1 MSNGPQDLLSPLT
14 SLAGQLENNL
24 NRFLD
29 DVAASAPVEFRDVL
43 FESKQSSL
51 GRAIAADVVDIIPVL
66 GDAANFFRVR
76 HAGKMGIES
85 GRRVGRQAL
94 DLGLGSLPDP
104 VGAVLDALTPT
115 NINTYLREAGIIR

>member
-1 MSNGPQDLLSPLT
+1 MVR
-14 SLAGQLENNL
+14 GQLDLGPLAAFTGELEDNL

-29 DVAASAPVEFRDVL
+29 DVAASAPPEIRDIL
-43 FESKQSSL
+43 FESKQSTL
-51 GRAIAADVVDIIPVL
+51 GRAVAADVIDIIPFV

-76 HAGKMGIES
+76 HAGKLGIER

-115 NINTYLREAGIIR
+115 NTNTYLREQGIIR